1 MNPKVIRLLR
11 QWLLFFIGAVV
22 LYNGLSWMV
31 ISNIGLAPF
40 DAITL
45 TLSNI
50 FVVNYGYASMG
61 ISLLL
66 FLINLALLN
75 RRFPMREYAQLVIVF
90 GGGLLMVFLTG
101 TVYRGIVIPFYWLRV
116 VVFTLMVPITAMGVL
131 IIFEANLMTTPLESL
146 CYTIATKTRTSLGM
160 MRWAAD
166 GLFIVLSLLLT
177 FLFSLNLSISLGTLI
192 GLLLFGPMLDI
203 LKKPTH
209 KLIVKLHL
217 KRAD

>member
-1 MNPKVIRLLR
+1 MHHKTQLLIR
-11 QWLLFFIGAVV
+11 QWLLFLIGAII
-22 LYNGLSWMV
+22 LYNGLAWMV

-50 FVVNYGYASMG
+50 FHVNYGYASMG

-66 FLINLALLN
+66 FLINIFIL
-75 RRFPMREYAQLVIVF
+75 RKHFPFREYAQLVIIF

-101 TVYRGIVIPFYWLRV
+101 TVYQGMIISAYWLRI
-116 VVFTLMVPITAMGVL
+116 VVFTLMVPVTAVGVL

-146 CYTIATKTRTSLGM
+146 CNTIAKKTKTSLGM

-166 GLFIVLSLLLT
+166 GLFIVLSILLMVIFKLGW
-177 FLFSLNLSISLGTLI
+177 SISLGTLI
-192 GLLLFGPMLDI
+192 GLLLFGPLLDI
-203 LKKPTH
+203 LKKPIH
-209 KLIVKLHL
+209 ALVIKLRL